1 MPQWWPMIVFGW
13 PAVIVTLL
21 LSVAGI
27 ARKKPSLLV
36 IATIVVIPFS
46 YYLMGSP
53 RFGLVGLIIPFC
65 MLGSSIAVHRRYMAL
80 AWLLLVPFVGVFGRL
95 AMMVLRQ

>member
-53 RFGLVGLIIPFC
+53 RFGLVGLAIPLLL
-65 MLGSSIAVHRRYMAL
+65 LGSSIAVHRRHLAL
-80 AWLLLVPFVGVFGRL
+80 AWMLLVPFVSVVGRL
-95 AMMVLRQ
+95 AFIVLSQ

>member
-1 MPQWWPMIVFGW
+1 MLQWWPMIVFGW

-27 ARKKPSLLV
+27 VRKKPALLV
-36 IATIVVIPFS
+36 IATIVVIPIS

-53 RFGLVGLIIPFC
+53 RFGLVGLAIPLC
-65 MLGSSIAVHRRYMAL
+65 LLGSSIAVHRRYMAL
-80 AWLLLVPFVGVFGRL
+80 AWLLLVPFAGVMGQL
-95 AMMVLRQ
+95 ALMVLRQ